1 MLTKTITKMNKIP
14 SMKNQQSG
22 FTLVEI
28 AIVLVIIGLLLGGIL
43 KGQELINSAKVKNL
57 AQDFKTVP
65 LFIYGYQDRFKA
77 LPGDD
82 ARATTN
88 LATTPVNAALVAG
101 NGNGVIDGAWN
112 STTAANESVQ
122 FWLAVRMANFAPGS
136 TDFGTGLAASLPK
149 NVDGGPMGIT
159 SNTTT
164 GAPVSGMTGTY
175 AFCSGSLLG
184 KFAKQID
191 TTLDDGNTQ
200 TGSVRVID
208 NPAVPQAAPAAAKAT
223 ADVLDAQTYTV
234 CMTF

>member
-1 MLTKTITKMNKIP
+1 MATRMK

-65 LFIYGYQDRFKA
+65 LYIYGYQDRFKA

-82 ARATTN
+82 KNAVTN
-88 LATTPVNAALVAG
+88 LATTPANAAVQNGL
-101 NGNGVIDGAWN
+101 GNGVINGAWN
-112 STTAANESVQ
+112 SVTLADESVQ

-136 TDFGTGLAASLPK
+136 TDFTTNLLASLPS
-149 NVDGGPMGIT
+149 NVDGGRIGIT
-159 SNTTT
+159 SNIT
-164 GAPVSGMTGTY
+164 GGTAPVSNMTGTY
-175 AFCSGSLLG
+175 AFCSSGLLG
-184 KFAKQID
+184 KYAKQLD
-191 TTLDDGNTQ
+191 TTLDDGNTA
-200 TGSVRVID
+200 TGSVRVIA
-208 NPAVPQAAPAAAKAT
+208 NQSAPQT
-223 ADVLDAQTYTV
+223 ASVGALTTDLVLDANSYTV

>member
-1 MLTKTITKMNKIP
+1 MK
-14 SMKNQQSG
+14 SMKSQQSG

-82 ARATTN
+82 IKATTN
-88 LATTPVNAALVAG
+88 LGIANADLVNG
-101 NGNGVIDGAWN
+101 SGNGVIGGAWN
-112 STTAANESVQ
+112 SVTAADESTQ

-136 TDFGTGLAASLPK
+136 TDFSTGLAAALPT
-149 NVDGGPMGIT
+149 NVDGGRLGIT
-159 SNTTT
+159 SNTTGT
-164 GAPVSGMTGTY
+164 GGTAPVTGMTGTY

-184 KFAKQID
+184 KYAKQLD
-191 TTLDDGNTQ
+191 TTLDDGNTA
-200 TGSVRVID
+200 TGSVRVIP
-208 NPAVPQAAPAAAKAT
+208 NQTAAQTAAVAALPNASVDDAT
-223 ADVLDAQTYTV
+223 TYTV

>member
-1 MLTKTITKMNKIP
+1 MTTPMK

-65 LFIYGYQDRFKA
+65 LYIYGYQDRFKA

-82 ARATTN
+82 KNATTN
-88 LATTPVNAALVAG
+88 LATIPPNAAVKDGL
-101 NGNGVIDGAWN
+101 GNGVINGPWN
-112 STTAANESVQ
+112 SVTLADESVQ

-136 TDFGTGLAASLPK
+136 TDFTTNLVGSLPN
-149 NVDGGPMGIT
+149 NVDGGRIGIT
-159 SNTTT
+159 SNTTGT
-164 GAPVSGMTGTY
+164 GGTAPVTGMTGTY
-175 AFCSGSLLG
+175 AFCSSGLLG
-184 KFAKQID
+184 KYAKQLD
-191 TTLDDGNTQ
+191 TTLDDGKTDS
-200 TGSVRVID
+200 GSIRVIA
-208 NPAVPQAAPAAAKAT
+208 NQTAVQTAAVSALANTAVDDAT
-223 ADVLDAQTYTV
+223 TYTV

>member
-1 MLTKTITKMNKIP
+1 MK
-14 SMKNQQSG
+14 SMKSQQSG

-82 ARATTN
+82 KNAITN
-88 LATTPVNAALVAG
+88 LGSANAALA
-101 NGNGVIDGAWN
+101 NGTGDGVINGAWN
-112 STTAANESVQ
+112 ATAAATESVQ

-136 TDFGTGLAASLPK
+136 TDFSTTASLPK
-149 NVDGGPMGIT
+149 NVDGGPIGIT

-164 GAPVSGMTGTY
+164 GATPNAPVANMTGTY

-184 KFAKQID
+184 KYAKQLD
-191 TTLDDGNTQ
+191 TTLDDGNTA

-208 NPAVPQAAPAAAKAT
+208 NPPVPQTAAATALANSAVDDAT
-223 ADVLDAQTYTV
+223 TYTV